1 LNSKGEVVNID
12 GRILYKKVEDAYIRP
27 KKTLVK
33 YDAELI
39 SKLAEWLGEEGISFF
54 RDVVEKHGRV
64 DAVFMDNHLP
74 HPVHLREGRKVRN
87 FLRKHV
93 TWNAIQLD
101 DMWVE
106 LVEKVLDRQG
116 QKETTTEKDS

>member
-1 LNSKGEVVNID
+1 VNID
-12 GRILYKKVEDAYIRP
+12 SRIPYKKVEDAYVRP
-27 KKTLVK
+27 KKIVVE

-39 SKLAEWLGEEGISFF
+39 PKLAEWLGEEGISFF

-74 HPVHLREGRKVRN
+74 HPVHLREGMKVRN

-93 TWNAIQLD
+93 NWNAIQLD

-106 LVEKVLDRQG
+106 LVEKVLDYDK
-116 QKETTTEKDS
+116 QKEEIPN

>member
-1 LNSKGEVVNID
+1 LDSKGEVVNID
-12 GRILYKKVEDAYIRP
+12 SRIPYKKVEDAYVRP
-27 KKTLVK
+27 KKIVVE

-39 SKLAEWLGEEGISFF
+39 PKLAEWLGEEGISFF

-74 HPVHLREGRKVRN
+74 HPVHLREGMKVRN

-93 TWNAIQLD
+93 NWNAIQLD

-106 LVEKVLDRQG
+106 LVEKVLDYDK
-116 QKETTTEKDS
+116 QKEEIPN